1 MDAEKENRGSER
13 PGRWTS
19 ARHMLRR
26 RWILV
31 ATVMTLAVSGATIG
45 LLSGTGLAGGCG
57 GFSGSSGGGTCE
69 ADVSVQQVV
78 SVSPATVGQRLF
90 YLVIVTNRG
99 PDQAQYIRLV
109 VRMPLNASAQWAM
122 ASDQGYCEPVDQT
135 KVADCFIYRLNAGDR
150 AAVTLVVVPHN
161 TVTLVNRA
169 GVSSQTPDPNK
180 TNNVSTLRTRVK
192 PA

>member
-1 MDAEKENRGSER
+1 
-13 PGRWTS
+13 
-19 ARHMLRR
+19 MLRR

-31 ATVMTLAVSGATIG
+31 ATVLTLAVSGATIG

-57 GFSGSSGGGTCE
+57 GFSGSSGGSGCE

-99 PDQAQYIRLV
+99 PDPAQYVRLV
-109 VRMPLNASAQWAM
+109 VRMPLNATAQWAM
-122 ASDQGYCEPVDQT
+122 ASEQGYCEPVDKT
-135 KVADCFIYRLNAGDR
+135 KVADCFFYRLNAGDR

-169 GVSSQTPDPNK
+169 GVSSPTPDPKK